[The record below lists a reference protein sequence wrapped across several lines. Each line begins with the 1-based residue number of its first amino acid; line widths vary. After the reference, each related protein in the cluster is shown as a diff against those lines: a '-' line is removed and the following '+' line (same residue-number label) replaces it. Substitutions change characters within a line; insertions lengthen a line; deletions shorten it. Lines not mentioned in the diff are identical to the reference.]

1 MKKLRILLLLIVLV
15 PFSCEVN
22 KSYQVTYLV
31 TDCSSGFD
39 IWYRNEN
46 TDLIHERVIP
56 VSEEDEWKY
65 NFVAEEGGIVFIS
78 AIYDDIN
85 SSLKAKILIDN
96 KVYKEAFSKHDTA
109 NFVIVSGTVPYHDE

>member
-1 MKKLRILLLLIVLV
+1 MKKLCALLVLIGLI
-15 PFSCEVN
+15 PFSCQVD

-65 NFVAEEGGIVFIS
+65 NYIAEEGDIVFIS

-96 KVYKEAFSKHDTA
+96 KVYKEALSKHDTA